1 MYLLE
6 NEVRDYIATLN
17 NSMPSDKDGVRK
29 VLQARK
35 LEVLLE
41 QYDTLKKQQSRAL
54 NLMKRVDYTNIAP
67 TLVHVSDADLPLWKY
82 VRICVSSAPFLG
94 RPGRSN
100 FVFCIDKN
108 SGGLLGVLEIGSDM
122 QSLGVRDKYIGWSQ
136 ERKYSGGLNHI
147 GNVGTCVSV
156 EPFGKLTGGKFMI
169 VGATSSTFT
178 DLWQHKYGEQLA
190 AVLVTSLFGKSSI
203 YNRLKEFVYLGNTPG
218 QGTAHVS
225 KAGVKL
231 LKQFVKQNNLRTRSG
246 GHGLPM
252 DNKSDLLER
261 ACAVLKIDRSSIESH
276 QPRGVYFAPLG
287 DDALPFLRGEISA
300 YQPPY
305 RDIEQV
311 SQWWLERWYENRLA
325 QFRDEVTTFD
335 FDSYRLDT
343 QIELCR
349 AAAASDDDA

>member
-6 NEVRDYIATLN
+6 TDVRDYIATLDG
-17 NSMPSDKDGVRK
+17 SMPTDKDGVRN

-35 LEVLLE
+35 LEVMLE
-41 QYDTLKKQQSRAL
+41 QYETLKQQQSRAL
-54 NLMKRVDYTNIAP
+54 NLMKRVDYANVNP
-67 TLVHVSDADLPLWKY
+67 TLVHVSDKDLPLWKY

-100 FVFCIDKN
+100 FMFCIDQN
-108 SGGLLGVLEIGSDM
+108 SGGLMGVLEIGSDM
-122 QSLGVRDKYIGWSQ
+122 QSLGVRDKYIGWTQ

-169 VGATSSTFT
+169 VAATSDIIV

-218 QGTAHVS
+218 QGTAHVN

-231 LKQFVKQNNLRTRSG
+231 LKQFVRQNNLRTRSG
-246 GHGLPM
+246 GSGLPM
-252 DNKSDLLER
+252 DNKNDLLER
-261 ACAVLKIDRSSIESH
+261 ACAVLKIDRSTIESH
-276 QPRGVYFAPLG
+276 QPRGVYLAPLG
-287 DDALPFLRGEISA
+287 DDALAFLRGEITDYEPPRRKIDEISA
-300 YQPPY
+300 
-305 RDIEQV
+305 
-311 SQWWLERWYENRLA
+311 WWQERWYANRLA
-325 QFRDEVTTFD
+325 QFRQEVTAFD
-335 FDSYRLDT
+335 FDYYRLDS

-349 AAAASDDDA
+349 LAAAAEVLS